1 MQQSRRNGHC
11 GPGRSWKG
19 RPGRSPLRADRARAG
34 RLDILVNNAF
44 ALPGDLTQPKPFWE
58 KPLSNWEMIDVG
70 VRSNFVAAWH
80 AARIMAPQ
88 ESGLIVA
95 ISGYTGVAYTY
106 SVVFGTS
113 KSAVDRMA
121 RDMAIELKPYNVAS
135 ISLWQ
140 GLTLTELAQRNLA
153 NIPGLKD
160 GTATRPKDACSP
172 EFPGRVIAALAGDPD
187 VMRHSGG
194 THITAELAREYGKG
208 HGLDAGPAQ
217 DVVREIQAA
226 GGEAVACTESVATPE
241 GGKAI
246 IDTALEHYGRID
258 ILIHNAGNV
267 RYGSLKEIS
276 QEDFRAVVDV
286 HLMGAFHVVRPAFP
300 IMCEA
305 GYGRI
310 VLTSSIG
317 GLYGNNN
324 CVNYGVSKAGMI
336 GLNNVVALEGE
347 AEGVKCNI
355 ILPGAVTRMAEGLDT
370 SIYPPMGPELVAP
383 VVGWLAHESC
393 SVTGEMLVSAAGRV
407 ARAYIAE
414 TPGVYQPSWTSA
426 EVGAQ
431 INAIHDKSVVLDF
444 GLHGH
449 VDHLR
454 YSFGMATGG
463 ARDS

>member
-1 MQQSRRNGHC
+1 MAE
-11 GPGRSWKG
+11 
-19 RPGRSPLRADRARAG
+19 LRFDDRVAVVTGAG
-34 RLDILVNNAF
+34 RGLGRAYALLLASNGAKVVVND
-44 ALPGDLTQPKPFWE
+44 PGVSVKGD
-58 KPLSNWEMIDVG
+58 G
-70 VRSNFVAAWH
+70 V
-80 AARIMAPQ
+80 
-88 ESGLIVA
+88 
-95 ISGYTGVAYTY
+95 
-106 SVVFGTS
+106 
-113 KSAVDRMA
+113 
-121 RDMAIELKPYNVAS
+121 
-135 ISLWQ
+135 
-140 GLTLTELAQRNLA
+140 
-153 NIPGLKD
+153 
-160 GTATRPKDACSP
+160 
-172 EFPGRVIAALAGDPD
+172 
-187 VMRHSGG
+187 
-194 THITAELAREYGKG
+194 
-208 HGLDAGPAQ
+208 DAGPAEE
-217 DVVREIQAA
+217 VVREIRAA
-226 GGEAVACTESVATPE
+226 GGEAIACTESVATPE

-246 IDTALEHYGRID
+246 IQAALDHYGKID

-276 QEDFRAVVDV
+276 YEDFKAVVDV

-355 ILPGAVTRMAEGLDT
+355 IVPGAVTRMAEGIDI
-370 SIYPPMGPELVAP
+370 SVYPPMGPELVAP

-393 SVTGEMLVSAAGRV
+393 SVTGEMLASVAGRV

-414 TPGVYQPSWTSA
+414 TPGVYQPSWTAA

-431 INAIHDKSVVLDF
+431 IDAIHDRKEVLDF

-449 VDHLR
+449 VEHLR
-454 YSFGMATGG
+454 YSFAMA
-463 ARDS
+463 RKH